1 MRSTEL
7 GLRGVLMDS
16 GLSDRLSIPKTFFV
30 LKDFVCFFYT
40 ENEAITSAVPARLF
54 LTQGCVTL

>member
-1 MRSTEL
+1 M
-7 GLRGVLMDS
+7 GS
-16 GLSDRLSIPKTFFV
+16 GLKDRRSIPKTFFV